1 MVLKVFMLKQEMM
14 NNNEPRPLGE
24 VIKDLIQGGE
34 ILPNYKSQDYDK
46 EDR

>member
-1 MVLKVFMLKQEMM
+1 MLKTG
-14 NNNEPRPLGE
+14 NNNEPRLIGE
-24 VIKDLIQGGE
+24 VIKDLIRDGL